1 MTYIVTQN
9 ENMAQMVDLKEVF
22 IRLDESGDGHL

>member
-9 ENMAQMVDLKEVF
+9 ENLAQMKDLKEVF